1 MDDNLIKRINE
12 LYKKQ
17 KSEGLTESEKKEQ
30 GLLRKEYIKLFREN
44 FRQTMDS
51 IRIKNEDGTI
61 QPLKKI
67 KTTNL

>member
-17 KSEGLTESEKKEQ
+17 KSEGLTESEK
-30 GLLRKEYIKLFREN
+30 RARVIKKRIYKTFREN

-51 IRIKNEDGTI
+51 IRIKMRME
-61 QPLKKI
+61 QS
-67 KTTNL
+67 NL

>member
-61 QPLKKI
+61 QPLKKN
-67 KTTNL
+67 KNN